1 MEAVES
7 PVQPVERGR
16 GLVYVVED
24 DDAIRD
30 SMGRLLSAAGRE
42 VRLFR
47 DARSFL
53 LQWLPSSGPSVLVL
67 DVRLPGMEGPEL
79 QERLIGLGVPLPVI
93 FVTGHGT
100 VPMSVRAMK
109 LGAVD
114 FIEKPF
120 RAQVLLDQIER
131 ALTQDEA
138 RLRKEEHVRALRE
151 RLSVLTP
158 REREVADRVVDGA
171 SSREAGIRLGISE
184 KTVALHRAHIMSKL
198 RVDCVADLVRLIMDA
213 RAVGASPTPGTGT
226 DTP

>member
-1 MEAVES
+1 
-7 PVQPVERGR
+7 
-16 GLVYVVED
+16 LVYVVED
-24 DDAIRD
+24 EDALRD
-30 SMGRLLSAAGRE
+30 SMGRLLVAAGRQ

-53 LQWLPSSGPSVLVL
+53 SQWVSPGRPAVLVL

-79 QERLIGLGVPLPVI
+79 QERLLGLGVSLPVI
-93 FVTGHGT
+93 FVTGHAT

-120 RAQVLLDQIER
+120 RAQVLLDQISR
-131 ALTQDEA
+131 ALAIDEA
-138 RLRKEEHVRALRE
+138 RLKREERVRALRE

-158 REREVADRVVDGA
+158 REREVADHVVDGE
-171 SSREAGIRLGISE
+171 SSREAGVVLGISE

-198 RVDCVADLVRLIMDA
+198 KVECVADLVRLIVEA
-213 RAVGASPTPGTGT
+213 RAVGASPTPGVGT
-226 DTP
+226 NTP